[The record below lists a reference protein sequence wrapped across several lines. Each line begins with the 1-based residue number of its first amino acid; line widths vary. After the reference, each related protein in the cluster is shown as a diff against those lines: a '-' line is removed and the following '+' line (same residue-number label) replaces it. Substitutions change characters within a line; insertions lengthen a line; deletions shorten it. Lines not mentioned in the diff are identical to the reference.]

1 MTPSQPTSPHQDSIA
16 WINGAWGRPAEL
28 TLPLSDR
35 GLQLADGLFETILV
49 QHNRPCLFDAH
60 LRRWQRSCELLGMA
74 PPPQKPWLVSLIQ
87 EAIERLGL
95 EHGEGAL
102 RLNWSRGDG
111 SQRGIG
117 LDHNA
122 ADSSR
127 HRFWLTLQPHTPTF
141 ASLSAWISHHE
152 YRHPSSLMSR
162 CKTFSYGQAIQVR
175 REAQQR
181 GAEDGLML
189 STHGTLSCGSS
200 ANLVVQRHGQ
210 WFTPP
215 LSDGCLPGVMRGQ
228 ALMQG
233 VLKER
238 SIESEPQP
246 GDQWLLIN
254 SLGCRTISQVNGKA
268 LTNNGNGEAF
278 WRSLLPSH
286 SEKSL
291 PF

>member
-1 MTPSQPTSPHQDSIA
+1 MTASEPQHSIA

-87 EAIERLGL
+87 EAIQRLGL

-122 ADSSR
+122 ADPSR
-127 HRFWLTLQPHTPTF
+127 HRFWLTLQTHTPTF
-141 ASLSAWISHHE
+141 ESISTWISRHE
-152 YRHPSSLMSR
+152 YRHASSLMSR
-162 CKTFSYGQAIQVR
+162 CKTFAYGQAIQVR

-181 GAEDGLML
+181 GADDGLML
-189 STHGTLSCGSS
+189 STNGSLCCGSS
-200 ANLVVQRHGQ
+200 ANLVVLRHGQ
-210 WFTPP
+210 WLTPP

-228 ALMQG
+228 GLKQG
-233 VLKER
+233 LIKEQ
-238 SIESEPQP
+238 SLSSKPQP

-254 SLGCRTISQVNGKA
+254 SLGCKTLSHVNDEPLTISGR
-268 LTNNGNGEAF
+268 GEAL
-278 WRSLLPSH
+278 WRSLLSSH
-286 SEKSL
+286 SEESL
-291 PF
+291 PS

>member
-1 MTPSQPTSPHQDSIA
+1 MTASEPQHSIA

-122 ADSSR
+122 ADPSK
-127 HRFWLTLQPHTPTF
+127 HRFWLTLQTHTPTF
-141 ASLSAWISHHE
+141 ESISTWISRHE
-152 YRHPSSLMSR
+152 YRHASSLMSR
-162 CKTFSYGQAIQVR
+162 CKTFAYGQAIQVR
-175 REAQQR
+175 QEAQQR
-181 GAEDGLML
+181 GADDGLML
-189 STHGTLSCGSS
+189 STNGSLCCGSS
-200 ANLVVQRHGQ
+200 ANLVVQRHGE
-210 WFTPP
+210 WLTPP
-215 LSDGCLPGVMRGQ
+215 LSDGCLPGVMR
-228 ALMQG
+228 AQG
-233 VLKER
+233 LKQGLIKEQ
-238 SIESEPQP
+238 SLSSKPQP

-254 SLGCRTISQVNGKA
+254 SLGCKTISHVNDEP
-268 LTNNGNGEAF
+268 LTISGQGETL
-278 WRSLLPSH
+278 WRSLLSSH
-286 SEKSL
+286 SEESL
-291 PF
+291 PS